1 MKKLAYGIV
10 LAFAAMAAADVFA
23 AGTLPPGYTEIEY
36 IQGPGNARIVTDYMP
51 QPNTDKIEA
60 VVECPANTIAANVN
74 QAIWCARGNGLS
86 VDSWTLFILGTQFR
100 FDYMPSG
107 DAVSLTPDFAI
118 STGTKYTITA
128 EDNTVTYSAN
138 GSVLQTQ
145 STPAYSYTA
154 GSALALFA
162 SHHSGINSNPGN
174 YGKHRLYSFKVWRS
188 GDLIHY
194 FVPCKDAGG
203 AATLVDICD
212 NPATLTKSG
221 TFTAGQAGH
230 YYDDFAFGNLSILPI
245 PTQLCLAGAEPEP
258 GFTVSNT
265 VTGAFWVFAEGGVAP
280 EGCPFEASYS
290 FDNGVGTVTATGKVG
305 SEYEGESVKRSY
317 NLTQELLVNGG
328 FESGNWAPGWTASG
342 NYAKIDTSTSAY
354 GPNQTTTF
362 ISGRYCAILQKR
374 NVATQVFTNDSP
386 YGAEVSWKCKQRG
399 GYSGVPYEVTI
410 DGNRIFYEDFPTS
423 TSEVHY
429 RTVEDVLLPPGE
441 HTLKFETFATADR
454 TLFLDDVSL
463 KIVSKRCVAALPI
476 PDQVCGFV
484 GGCRPEFTVSNV
496 VNAQTWTI
504 GGDIV
509 SEDFDVTYS
518 NNADPGVATVT
529 VTGKGELADNVFTTT
544 FNVYR
549 RVKSITSTNSQY
561 IDTGI
566 VPGPNTA
573 VEMYFNTTNS
583 VDNTAYFGAGAYN
596 ANNSYVFYPAGGF
609 YYFRGAGTTTG
620 LQNEQGV
627 DGFVSISTNAADNLH
642 FSLGGNAVTK
652 TVALTYAGSN
662 KLNIFASN
670 NGGNKSK
677 LTLYSFKIWQDGE
690 LVRDF
695 VPVRGNAVG
704 LWDFVTSTFF
714 GNAGTGVFAAGP
726 DETDIAVARIPN
738 QFYSGTALEPSV
750 VVSNLAGTALL
761 VKDVD
766 YTVAYE
772 DNDAVG
778 TGKAIVTGIGAY
790 GSVVTNEF
798 AIYTA
803 PTAAM
808 PATAYVQHGLM
819 NHWDAIDNVGTGTF
833 DPTAKTWKDL
843 KGSLDF
849 ALNGNAD
856 WGEGFL
862 ETHGYSG
869 AAPGKTGKYLT
880 IDVKYRN
887 TKPRRG
893 MMFASGYSLFRVL
906 WNRSINQLWFH
917 QANNE
922 TRNTLTGLDAAGTT
936 YDFSVVYGAGGGGSD
951 APMLFYEGGVPHTTG
966 ISNQKFQSAD
976 FGWIASF
983 PNATI
988 GSGSENQCNYEGR
1001 IYSIRLYDCPLSAR
1015 EIAYNAAVD
1024 KVRFDGVAPAEAF
1037 NAPDMRWNATS
1048 GKVEVFIDLST
1059 LHGDGTLSINGGG
1072 ASAWVSVGDEVSIV
1086 YAPATGEKALEW
1098 FGLPDG
1104 APHSDDLFTV
1114 NFTAEAPVAAKLQM
1128 LKKIDIARALN
1139 ADPGIEEG
1147 SGYFNDGVL
1156 RSFMP
1161 VSWNR
1166 THSGAW
1172 LGTYG
1177 TSSDERGWH
1186 YLSPYQGP
1194 AFFQEGLALPAGN
1207 YTLTFDH
1214 AANSTDH
1221 TIYSWQL
1228 VDTNNAVQSICNVTN
1243 EMRIYGTSWH
1253 SVQADFTVAEGGIYK
1268 LQTVKIATGAHGNCY
1283 SLFDNVSI
1291 TSDTDLHIEVEK
1303 CYPYFGEAQLR
1314 PPVVVRD
1321 DDGNVLTEGVDYEL
1335 LYGANNSP
1343 GVNLDNA
1350 VSLRHGNGYVAAKGL
1365 GSHYGVAGA
1374 NFRIGTP
1381 IYVKPDGLPSNGG
1394 TSWADAVDFATA
1406 LNLAA
1411 ATNINHEIWIAGS
1424 NVLASAA
1431 TEKLFYGNKIFRGGF
1446 KGTEST
1452 IEEREPGSYSVIDG
1466 DGQFSAM
1473 SFRIQCNVF
1482 FERLHFR
1489 GSPNRAVAK
1498 NTWGGDMF
1506 VDDCVFEDNGNALYV
1521 HGVSKTPYSQGSLY
1535 VKNSIFRNNSSA
1547 NDAAAAAALHTYYL
1561 RRTSAENSLFVS
1573 NTVTG
1578 AVAAKVKTSAIY
1590 ANTSAVELKE
1600 CDFIGNTCGGTS
1612 YGTVYAT
1619 ASDAKDTVQNCLF
1632 LGNRAD
1638 GAYAAAVRFN
1648 HSSYGV
1654 VSEVVNCTFA
1664 GNVNST
1670 ANGCAG
1676 VKGVLGYVKVRNSIF
1691 YGNGIDFADYVNCP
1705 FDVDFTLLEDDTG
1718 ATYNFA
1724 DGSSKVGS
1732 SMAYGNP
1739 LFAAADDCHLLSEAG
1754 YFDSEGNI
1762 HYAAATVCSP
1772 AIDAGD
1778 PESDYS
1784 RESEFNGGC
1793 INLGR
1798 YGNTEEASRTP
1809 VAMPEVVGAPT
1820 VAWDDP
1826 DGYTTPTVTFTMG
1839 GTGAYSAHGTI
1850 YISTDGGTTW
1860 EDVSGDILG
1869 LANGQ
1874 TKIFRLSSH
1883 YYFDPDSTIQVKVS
1897 VSAAGETS
1905 ESETASV
1912 VVSGTTPPWYGKK
1925 GPDYVIHVRE
1935 GANGRK
1941 DGSSWTDAYDS
1952 FSIAQRSL
1960 TDDANKTEIWVA
1972 GTIVESQAP
1981 LKATLAAPLVIRGGF
1996 AGFEETPDER
2006 AEGTYS
2012 TIDGNSAYDLLYISN
2027 PVAYPLAVE
2036 RMVFTRARQYAFR
2049 NFGAGPLAVT
2059 NCQFI
2064 GNLSP
2069 GGDVTGRGTYLE
2081 NAFTAS
2087 FVNCIWRGNMK
2098 TAGGSSSTQGSAIYA
2113 NGLTRLF
2120 LDDCLFVTNGMSAV
2134 GGIQSATPG
2143 RDQCN
2148 GDCLWMNGTPITAR
2162 NCHFRGNR
2170 GGIRSGTNG
2179 TISGTGGVILLAG
2192 ASGNSAFTNCT
2203 FAGNWGAWAENN
2215 IATSAMGAGGGA
2227 LDIRL
2232 STTGA
2237 KVDFE
2242 QCTLAYNLGDSRY
2255 CPGGLN
2261 VERGTVSMHN
2271 SIIFGNVRGS
2281 NATVGHDIHVLD
2293 SGRLN
2298 LSYCLLTAEDNETAG
2313 KPSFTYVSE
2322 ASAGLI
2328 TYDNLKFG
2336 DPLFA
2341 TGRSDFTAYVKTSGA
2356 YTYLQNNTAGA
2367 NFIANIDLHLRSIAG
2382 MSCNDGT
2389 RYEDED
2395 GYSKAIDAGDTESAY
2410 SNEPDPNG
2418 GRVNIGGY
2426 GNTSEAS
2433 CSLANVQ
2440 PEIGTVEVVYSNSVA
2455 RPIFSIPI
2463 AGSGVFLADVTVYAG
2478 VGSVIAGW
2486 QYTNTYHNVGNGDT
2500 AQIPFNSCVAFGD
2513 TISWRVVVSC
2523 DNASPREASGS
2534 AAVPAGLVIPE
2545 INGKG
2550 GGARIIHVGPGYVA
2564 SLRNGTSWW
2573 DAYETVEEALA
2584 AMTADRHEIWVAADA
2599 VNRMAST
2606 MSFIKAYKTVI
2617 RGGFAGLENSP
2628 AERPQGLDTVVGGSG
2643 ESTLLTI
2650 YGTSDIALERFRF
2663 ERGGL
2668 RALHKSG
2675 AGDLDLLS
2683 CAFVS
2688 NGFSSAG
2695 TSKGVYPGKAVAF
2708 SGTGALSVTNCV
2720 FAWNCQTNDAY
2731 TTGGPGAA
2739 LAVNSGRARVSDSIF
2754 FANCL
2759 PFAVPNGG
2767 NSAST
2772 LFDCFPLGSAIYATA
2787 PICIERCN
2795 FKANLCHT
2803 RFYNNSNGGGTVYF
2817 ANGSSGSAVTNC
2829 LFAGNVDRASW
2840 NSPASARTGAIVL
2853 SLGAKAQTVDI
2864 CGSTFAYNLSDTR
2877 AGSAGISVEA
2887 GTANVKNCV
2896 FTGNHIRRG
2905 AADDTADMRVVGAN
2919 GVINLSHSVL
2929 DGNLAAVR
2937 STCAGEFNEG
2947 EGIIEAD
2954 PLIVTRPD
2962 DITNLIAFT
2971 GVYYY
2976 YPAGAEESIRGI
2988 NAHLRG
2994 GRGYFDEKTGGLVL
3008 DYVRPGVSPAIDA
3021 GDPKSEYLGEP
3032 DCPQGWHGKRVNMG
3046 AYGNTPWA
3054 TMTQP
3059 SGSVYYIR

>member
-1 MKKLAYGIV
+1 MKKLAYGFV
-10 LAFAAMAAADVFA
+10 LALAAMAAANVFA
-23 AGTLPPGYTEIEY
+23 AGTLPSGYTEIEY
-36 IQGPGNARIVTDYMP
+36 IQGPGNGRFVTDYTP

-60 VVECPANTIAANVN
+60 VVEWPADTIAANVN
-74 QAIWCARGNGLS
+74 QAVWCARGNGLS
-86 VDSWTLFILGTQFR
+86 VDSWTLFDLGTQFR
-100 FDYMPSG
+100 FDYMPNG
-107 DAVSLTPDFAI
+107 NAVSLTPDFTI

-128 EDNTVTYSAN
+128 EDNTVTYSVN
-138 GSVLQTQ
+138 GTVLDSQD
-145 STPAYSYTA
+145 TPAYSFTA
-154 GSALALFA
+154 GSAMALFA
-162 SHHSGINSNPGN
+162 SHHSGINANLGN
-174 YGKHRLYSFKVWRS
+174 YGKHKLYSFKVWRS

-203 AATLVDICD
+203 SATLVDICD
-212 NPATLTKSG
+212 HPATLTKSG
-221 TFTAGQAGH
+221 TFTAGGEGH
-230 YYDDFAFGNLSILPI
+230 YYDDSLFGGMAILPI
-245 PTQLCLAGAEPEP
+245 PKQMCLPGIAPEP
-258 GFTVSNT
+258 GFTVTNYDS
-265 VTGAFWVFAEGGVAP
+265 GAYWTFAEGGVAP
-280 EGCPFEASYS
+280 AGCPFEVSYGRVG
-290 FDNGVGTVTATGKVG
+290 DVGTVTVTGKAG
-305 SEYEGESVKRSY
+305 EGYEGVTVIRNYAVSD
-317 NLTQELLVNGG
+317 ELLVNGG
-328 FESGNWAPGWTASG
+328 FEFGNWAPGWTASG
-342 NYAKIDTSTSAY
+342 TYAKIDTSSSLY

-386 YGAEVSWKCKQRG
+386 YGAELSWKCKQRSG
-399 GYSGVPYEVTI
+399 SSGVPYEVTI
-410 DGNRIFYEDFPTS
+410 DGLRIFYEDFPTS
-423 TSEVHY
+423 SSEVHY

-441 HTLKFETFATADR
+441 HTLKFETLATADR

-496 VNAQTWTI
+496 VNAQTWKI

-509 SEDFDVTYS
+509 SADFDVTYS
-518 NNADPGVATVT
+518 NNTGPGVATVT

-566 VPGPNTA
+566 VPGPTTA
-573 VEMYFNTTNS
+573 VEMRFCTATNFANSTALFGSGAWNTGT
-583 VDNTAYFGAGAYN
+583 
-596 ANNSYVFYPAGGF
+596 SYCLYTYGVF
-609 YYFRGAGTTTG
+609 YFRGAGTALG
-620 LQNEQGV
+620 YPNENGIDSYV
-627 DGFVSISTNAADNLH
+627 FLSTNTADNCYLNI
-642 FSLGGNAVTK
+642 GGNTMTK
-652 TVALTYAGSN
+652 TVSLAYSGSDTL
-662 KLNIFASN
+662 KIFATQTGAS
-670 NGGNKSK
+670 KSK
-677 LTLYSFKIWQDGE
+677 FTLYSFKMWKDGE

-714 GNAGTGVFAAGP
+714 GNVGTGVFAAGP

-766 YTVAYE
+766 YTVVYE

-790 GSVVTNEF
+790 SSVVTNEF
-798 AIYTA
+798 AIYA
-803 PTAAM
+803 VPAAS
-808 PATAYVQHGLM
+808 AFTSSSYVQNGLM
-819 NHWDAIDNVGTGTF
+819 NHWDALDNAGTGTF
-833 DPTAKTWKDL
+833 DPAAKTWKDL
-843 KGSLDF
+843 KGDLDF
-849 ALNGNAD
+849 TLTDRAD
-856 WGEGFL
+856 WGGGFL
-862 ETHGYSG
+862 ETHGFAG
-869 AAPGKTGKYLT
+869 AANGKTGKYLT
-880 IDVKYRN
+880 MEIKYRSTN
-887 TKPRRG
+887 SRLG
-893 MMFASGYSLFRVL
+893 MPFFSGYG
-906 WNRSINQLWFH
+906 WNRVVWYRYANQLWFH
-917 QANNE
+917 HVNGE
-922 TRNTLTGLDAAGTT
+922 TRNTLTGMTTPDATDREIA
-936 YDFSVVYGAGGGGSD
+936 VVYGAASGASD
-951 APMLFYEGGVPHTTG
+951 APMTFYDGGVHRTTG
-966 ISNQKFQSAD
+966 ISNQKYQSSDPA
-976 FGWIASF
+976 WIASF
-983 PNATI
+983 TRASI
-988 GSGSENQCNYEGR
+988 GGASETQYNYDGR
-1001 IYSIRLYDCPLSAR
+1001 LYSIRLYDCPLTEK

-1024 KVRFDGVAPAEAF
+1024 KVRYEGVAPAEAF
-1037 NAPDMRWNATS
+1037 NASDMRWNATS
-1048 GKVEVFIDLST
+1048 GKVEVLIEVGLVN
-1059 LHGDGTLSINGGG
+1059 GAGTLSINGGG
-1072 ASAWVSVGDEVSIV
+1072 TSAWVAHGDRVTIEYTPVGD
-1086 YAPATGEKALEW
+1086 EKALEW
-1098 FGLPDG
+1098 FDLPDG
-1104 APHSDDLFTV
+1104 APHSADLFTV
-1114 NFTAEAPVAAKLQM
+1114 TFTAEAPVAATLQM
-1128 LKKIDIARALN
+1128 LKKIDITRALN

-1147 SGYFNDGVL
+1147 CGSFHDGAA
-1156 RSFMP
+1156 RSFAA

-1166 THSGAW
+1166 VGDRAW
-1172 LGTYG
+1172 FGFHG
-1177 TSSDERGWH
+1177 SSSDERGWC
-1186 YLSPYQGP
+1186 YLNPYQSNK
-1194 AFFQEGLALPAGN
+1194 FFQEGLPLFAGS
-1207 YTLTFDH
+1207 YTLTLDH
-1214 AANSTDH
+1214 AAGSTDH
-1221 TIYSWQL
+1221 TIFNWRL
-1228 VDTNNAVQSICNVTN
+1228 VDATNGIHSICNVTN
-1243 EMRIYGTSWH
+1243 EMRVYGTSWH
-1253 SVQADFTVAEGGIYK
+1253 TIQVDFTVAESGIYK
-1268 LQTVKIATGAHGNCY
+1268 LETDLVAYGAHGN
-1283 SLFDNVSI
+1283 SVINFDNVSI

-1303 CYPYFGEAQLR
+1303 CYPYFGEAQVR

-1321 DDGNVLTEGVDYEL
+1321 DEGNILTEGVDYEL

-1343 GVNLDNA
+1343 GFKLDNA

-1365 GSHYGVAGA
+1365 GSHHGVAGA
-1374 NFRIGTP
+1374 NFRLGMP

-1411 ATNINHEIWIAGS
+1411 ATHINHEIWIAGS
-1424 NVLASAA
+1424 NVLSSAA
-1431 TEKLFYGNKIFRGGF
+1431 VEKLFYGNKIFRGGF

-1452 IEEREPGSYSVIDG
+1452 IEERENGAYSVIDG

-1521 HGVSKTPYSQGSLY
+1521 RGVDKTPYDQGSVY
-1535 VKNSIFRNNSSA
+1535 VKNSVFRNNYST
-1547 NDAAAAAALHTYYL
+1547 DAADGSAGLFSHYT
-1561 RRTSAENSLFVS
+1561 RRTAVENTLFAS
-1573 NTVTG
+1573 NTLATSS
-1578 AVAAKVKTSAIY
+1578 KVKTSALLAY
-1590 ANTSAVELKE
+1590 YSAVELKE

-1632 LGNRAD
+1632 LGNRAA
-1638 GAYAAAVRFN
+1638 GTYAAAVRFN

-1820 VAWDDP
+1820 VAWNDP
-1826 DGYTTPTVTFTMG
+1826 DGYTTPTITFTMG
-1839 GTGAYSAHGTI
+1839 GTGAYSAQATI

-1860 EDVSGDILG
+1860 EDVSGDIGG

-1874 TKIFRLSSH
+1874 TKTFRLSSH
-1883 YYFDPDSTIQVKVS
+1883 YYYEPDSTIKVKVS

-1981 LKATLAAPLVIRGGF
+1981 LKATLAAPLLIRGGF
-1996 AGFEETPDER
+1996 TGCENSAGER

-2232 STTGA
+2232 SAEGD

-2242 QCTLAYNLGDSRY
+2242 RCTLAYNLGDSRY

-2313 KPSFTYVSE
+2313 KPSSTYVSE

-2341 TGRSDFTAYVKTSGA
+2341 TGLSDFTAYVKTSGA

-2382 MSCNDGT
+2382 MSRNDGT

-2395 GYSKAIDAGDTESAY
+2395 GYSRAIDAGDYETAY

-2418 GRVNIGGY
+2418 GRVNLGGY

-2500 AQIPFNSCVAFGD
+2500 ALIPFNSCVASGE
-2513 TISWRVVVSC
+2513 TVSWRVVVSC
-2523 DNASPREASGS
+2523 DSGSPREASGS

-2550 GGARIIHVGPGYVA
+2550 GGAGIIHVGPGYVA

-2573 DAYETVEEALA
+2573 DAYETVDEALA

-2628 AERPQGLDTVVGGSG
+2628 AERPAGLDTVVGGTG
-2643 ESTLLTI
+2643 AQTLLAI
-2650 YGTSDIALERFRF
+2650 YGTSDITLERFQF
-2663 ERGGL
+2663 EHGGL
-2668 RALHKSG
+2668 RALSKSG
-2675 AGDLDLLS
+2675 VGNLDLVS

-2688 NGFSSAG
+2688 NGFSAAG
-2695 TSKGVYPGKAVAF
+2695 VAKGVYPGKAVAF
-2708 SGTGALSVTNCV
+2708 SGTGVLSVTNCV
-2720 FAWNCQTNDAY
+2720 FAYNYQTNDVSG
-2731 TTGGPGAA
+2731 TGGPGAA
-2739 LAVNSGRARVSDSIF
+2739 LTVSSGRTRVSDSIF

-2919 GVINLSHSVL
+2919 GVINLTHSVL

-2971 GVYYY
+2971 GAYYY

-3059 SGSVYYIR
+3059 SGSAYYLR

>member
-1 MKKLAYGIV
+1 MKKLVYGIMC
-10 LAFAAMAAADVFA
+10 FAAMAAANVFA

-36 IQGPGNARIVTDYMP
+36 IQGPGNGRFVTDYTP

-107 DAVSLTPDFAI
+107 NAVSLTPDFPI

-138 GSVLQTQ
+138 GAVLQTQ

-154 GSALALFA
+154 GSVLALFA
-162 SHHSGINSNPGN
+162 SHHSGINANLGN
-174 YGKHRLYSFKVWRS
+174 YGKHKLYSFKVWRS

-194 FVPCKDAGG
+194 FVPCKDSGG

-221 TFTAGQAGH
+221 TFTAGGEGH
-230 YYDDFAFGNLSILPI
+230 YYDDSAFGSLTILPI

-258 GFTVSNT
+258 GFTVTNRD
-265 VTGAFWVFAEGGVAP
+265 TGATWVFAEGGVAP
-280 EGCPFEASYS
+280 EGCPFEASYGRVG
-290 FDNGVGTVTATGKVG
+290 DVGTVTVTGKAG
-305 SEYEGESVKRSY
+305 EGYEGVTISRSY
-317 NLTQELLVNGG
+317 VVTDELLVNGG
-328 FESGNWAPGWTASG
+328 FEFGNWAPGWTASG
-342 NYAKIDTSTSAY
+342 NYAKIDTSSSLY
-354 GPNQTTTF
+354 GPNQNSTF
-362 ISGRYCAILQKR
+362 ISGSYCAILQKR

-386 YGAEVSWKCKQRG
+386 YGVEVSWKCKQRSG
-399 GYSGVPYEVTI
+399 LSGVPYEVTI

-423 TSEVHY
+423 SSAVHY

-509 SEDFDVTYS
+509 SADFDVTYS
-518 NNADPGVATVT
+518 NNTGPGVATVT

-596 ANNSYVFYPAGGF
+596 ANNSYVFYPSGGF
-609 YYFRGAGTTTG
+609 YYFRGASTTTG

-670 NGGNKSK
+670 NGGNKSR

-714 GNAGTGVFAAGP
+714 GNVGTGVFAAGP

-738 QFYSGTALEPSV
+738 QFYS
-750 VVSNLAGTALL
+750 GTALL

-808 PATAYVQHGLM
+808 PASAYVQHGLM

-849 ALNGNAD
+849 ALNSNAD

-922 TRNTLTGLDAAGTT
+922 TRNTLTGLGAAGTT

-951 APMLFYEGGVPHTTG
+951 APMLFYEGGVPRTTG

-976 FGWIASF
+976 FGWISSF

-1104 APHSDDLFTV
+1104 APRSADLFTV

-1147 SGYFNDGVL
+1147 SGSFNDGVN
-1156 RSFMP
+1156 RYFMP

-1166 THSGAW
+1166 THSGAGI
-1172 LGTYG
+1172 GTYS
-1177 TSSDERGWH
+1177 TTSDERGWH

-1194 AFFQEGLALPAGN
+1194 SFFQEGLALPAGN

-1214 AANSTDH
+1214 AANNTDH

-1253 SVQADFTVAEGGIYK
+1253 TVQADFTVAEGGIYK
-1268 LQTVKIATGAHGNCY
+1268 LQTVKIAVGAHGNCY

-1303 CYPYFGEAQLR
+1303 CYPYFGEAQVR

-1343 GVNLDNA
+1343 GVNLYNA
-1350 VSLRHGNGYVAAKGL
+1350 VALRHGNGYVAAKGI
-1365 GSHYGVAGA
+1365 GAHHGVAGA

-1431 TEKLFYGNKIFRGGF
+1431 TEKMFYGNKIFRGGF
-1446 KGTEST
+1446 KGTESR
-1452 IEEREPGSYSVIDG
+1452 IEEREEGSYSVIDG
-1466 DGQFSAM
+1466 DGQFSAVV
-1473 SFRIQCNVF
+1473 FRISCNAH

-1489 GSPNRAVAK
+1489 GSPARAVSK
-1498 NTWGGDMF
+1498 TGWTGDVF
-1506 VDDCVFEDNGNALYV
+1506 VNDCVFEENGNALFV
-1521 HGVSKTPYSQGSLY
+1521 RGVDKTPYDEGSVY
-1535 VKNSIFRNNSSA
+1535 VKDSIFRNNSST
-1547 NDAAAAAALHTYYL
+1547 DAADGAAAIYSYQT
-1561 RRTSAENSLFVS
+1561 RRVSVENTLFYGNTLATSS
-1573 NTVTG
+1573 
-1578 AVAAKVKTSAIY
+1578 KVKTSAIY
-1590 ANTSAVELKE
+1590 ANSAAVELKE
-1600 CDFIGNTCGGTS
+1600 CDFIGNIGSGAT
-1612 YGTVYAT
+1612 YGTVR
-1619 ASDAKDTVQNCLF
+1619 ASGINALNKVENCLF
-1632 LGNRAD
+1632 RGNQTD
-1638 GAYAAAVRFN
+1638 GANGAAVMIEHPSDAGRT
-1648 HSSYGV
+1648 
-1654 VSEVVNCTFA
+1654 EIANCTF
-1664 GNVNST
+1664 T
-1670 ANGCAG
+1670 ANANATAGGCAG
-1676 VKGVLGYVKVRNSIF
+1676 VKGVKGQIAVRNSIF
-1691 YGNGIDFADYVNCP
+1691 FGNGVDFADGANAS
-1705 FDVDFTLLEDDTG
+1705 FDIDYTLLADDTG
-1718 ATYNFA
+1718 ATYSFVN
-1724 DGSSKVGS
+1724 GVSKLGDA
-1732 SMAYGNP
+1732 MTYGDP

-1762 HYAAATVCSP
+1762 HYAEVGVRSP

-1778 PESDYS
+1778 PESDFS
-1784 RESEFNGGC
+1784 RESAPNGEC
-1793 INLGR
+1793 VNLGR
-1798 YGNTEEASRTP
+1798 YGNTEQASRTP
-1809 VAMPEVVGAPT
+1809 SASPEVVGAPT
-1820 VAWDDP
+1820 VTWDDP
-1826 DGYTTPTVTFTMG
+1826 DGYTMPTVSFTMG
-1839 GTGAYSAHGTI
+1839 GSGTYAAHGVV
-1850 YISTDGGTTW
+1850 YVSTDGGTTW
-1860 EDVSGDILG
+1860 EDVSGAIGG
-1869 LANGQ
+1869 LVNGQ
-1874 TKIFRLSSH
+1874 TKTFLVPV
-1883 YYFDPDSTIQVKVS
+1883 YYIPGDTIQVKVV
-1897 VSAAGETS
+1897 VSGAGQTS
-1905 ESETASV
+1905 ESTVASSDV
-1912 VVSGTTPPWYGKK
+1912 LGTLPPWWGKK
-1925 GPDYVIHVRE
+1925 GPDNVIHLRP
-1935 GANGRK
+1935 GA
-1941 DGSSWTDAYDS
+1941 
-1952 FSIAQRSL
+1952 I
-1960 TDDANKTEIWVA
+1960 
-1972 GTIVESQAP
+1972 
-1981 LKATLAAPLVIRGGF
+1981 GG
-1996 AGFEETPDER
+1996 
-2006 AEGTYS
+2006 
-2012 TIDGNSAYDLLYISN
+2012 
-2027 PVAYPLAVE
+2027 
-2036 RMVFTRARQYAFR
+2036 
-2049 NFGAGPLAVT
+2049 
-2059 NCQFI
+2059 
-2064 GNLSP
+2064 
-2069 GGDVTGRGTYLE
+2069 
-2081 NAFTAS
+2081 
-2087 FVNCIWRGNMK
+2087 K
-2098 TAGGSSSTQGSAIYA
+2098 
-2113 NGLTRLF
+2113 
-2120 LDDCLFVTNGMSAV
+2120 
-2134 GGIQSATPG
+2134 
-2143 RDQCN
+2143 
-2148 GDCLWMNGTPITAR
+2148 
-2162 NCHFRGNR
+2162 
-2170 GGIRSGTNG
+2170 
-2179 TISGTGGVILLAG
+2179 
-2192 ASGNSAFTNCT
+2192 
-2203 FAGNWGAWAENN
+2203 
-2215 IATSAMGAGGGA
+2215 
-2227 LDIRL
+2227 
-2232 STTGA
+2232 
-2237 KVDFE
+2237 
-2242 QCTLAYNLGDSRY
+2242 
-2255 CPGGLN
+2255 
-2261 VERGTVSMHN
+2261 
-2271 SIIFGNVRGS
+2271 
-2281 NATVGHDIHVLD
+2281 
-2293 SGRLN
+2293 
-2298 LSYCLLTAEDNETAG
+2298 
-2313 KPSFTYVSE
+2313 
-2322 ASAGLI
+2322 
-2328 TYDNLKFG
+2328 
-2336 DPLFA
+2336 
-2341 TGRSDFTAYVKTSGA
+2341 
-2356 YTYLQNNTAGA
+2356 
-2367 NFIANIDLHLRSIAG
+2367 
-2382 MSCNDGT
+2382 NDGT
-2389 RYEDED
+2389 SWSDAFTSWADALAALTSLRNE
-2395 GYSKAIDAGDTESAY
+2395 IWIAGD
-2410 SNEPDPNG
+2410 
-2418 GRVNIGGY
+2418 
-2426 GNTSEAS
+2426 
-2433 CSLANVQ
+2433 
-2440 PEIGTVEVVYSNSVA
+2440 
-2455 RPIFSIPI
+2455 I
-2463 AGSGVFLADVTVYAG
+2463 AL
-2478 VGSVIAGW
+2478 
-2486 QYTNTYHNVGNGDT
+2486 
-2500 AQIPFNSCVAFGD
+2500 
-2513 TISWRVVVSC
+2513 
-2523 DNASPREASGS
+2523 NASPATF
-2534 AAVPAGLVIPE
+2534 AFAVP
-2545 INGKG
+2545 
-2550 GGARIIHVGPGYVA
+2550 
-2564 SLRNGTSWW
+2564 
-2573 DAYETVEEALA
+2573 
-2584 AMTADRHEIWVAADA
+2584 
-2599 VNRMAST
+2599 
-2606 MSFIKAYKTVI
+2606 TVI
-2617 RGGFAGLENSP
+2617 RGGFTGAETLPGERIAG
-2628 AERPQGLDTVVGGSG
+2628 AK
-2643 ESTLLTI
+2643 STLDGQAAYTVLPFSNAA
-2650 YGTSDIALERFRF
+2650 GVPVVLD
-2663 ERGGL
+2663 GL
-2668 RALHKSG
+2668 RIFNGVRGIVKTG
-2675 AGDLDLLS
+2675 AGDLSILN
-2683 CAFVS
+2683 CEIVG
-2688 NGFSSAG
+2688 NHTSSAG
-2695 TSKGVYPGKAVAF
+2695 QNGIGLSLTGTADAKLVISNSVVSGNYGTATNVGNGQGLYVATFGSAVIEDSTFLTNGLAWTAANLWNEGRDGQAGAALYINNAAATVKGCTFRGNRGSGYNNRGGIVRVAGTSG
-2708 SGTGALSVTNCV
+2708 GTLFDHCV
-2720 FAWNCQTNDAY
+2720 FAGNEEDYHWRDETAIPV
-2731 TTGGPGAA
+2731 GG
-2739 LAVNSGRARVSDSIF
+2739 
-2754 FANCL
+2754 
-2759 PFAVPNGG
+2759 
-2767 NSAST
+2767 
-2772 LFDCFPLGSAIYATA
+2772 
-2787 PICIERCN
+2787 
-2795 FKANLCHT
+2795 
-2803 RFYNNSNGGGTVYF
+2803 SNGGQIAINLAAETDLVTISNCTLACNFSDNSKSAAGVTV
-2817 ANGSSGSAVTNC
+2817 
-2829 LFAGNVDRASW
+2829 
-2840 NSPASARTGAIVL
+2840 
-2853 SLGAKAQTVDI
+2853 AK
-2864 CGSTFAYNLSDTR
+2864 
-2877 AGSAGISVEA
+2877 
-2887 GTANVKNCV
+2887 GTAVIKNSIIANNIV
-2896 FTGNHIRRG
+2896 HSSNSGG
-2905 AADDTADMRVVGAN
+2905 ADLALMADVAHAEVSYSLLSADGPSSYSSVV
-2919 GVINLSHSVL
+2919 
-2929 DGNLAAVR
+2929 DGNLLFGSGVR
-2937 STCAGEFNEG
+2937 FGNPELVSSTNDVSDLLVIISNARKLRQFDKTKLDEVL
-2947 EGIIEAD
+2947 GIDVHA
-2954 PLIVTRPD
+2954 LSST
-2962 DITNLIAFT
+2962 
-2971 GVYYY
+2971 
-2976 YPAGAEESIRGI
+2976 
-2988 NAHLRG
+2988 
-2994 GRGYFDEKTGGLVL
+2994 GYFTND
-3008 DYVRPGVSPAIDA
+3008 GVEHVSGETNSPAIDA
-3021 GDPKSEYLGEP
+3021 GDPLDPVGSEPTPNGGIVNAGAYGGTEQASKSAAGEP
-3032 DCPQGWHGKRVNMG
+3032 AVDGPVTITFDEEYSRPTVHFTVGGEGAFFATANVLVSTDGSSWMLMNTLSGLANGTVVDCPINAYYEPGSIWAKVILSANGTVAEATSAETPVTKDLPPWWGKGGPANVIHVRPGAIGAGTGENWSDAVPNLRSAFSLVSASKNEIWIAGTNVLTVGSVTLNADNPLSVKGGFHGWENSAAEREPGFRSVIDGDDKTDCLTIANSAAVEVERIYFTRGLGRGLVKSGAGNMRVSDCHFFTNGTAQAGSSAGKGAYVSGTKTTTVVTFANCLFRGNRVKTSFSSASASKGCGVCAENLKCLRLEDCHFVHNGHFLRVPANPNSGDSSAGDFSGSAVHSSSPVSAVGCRFIANFGNVVNGNSTTSGGSGGVVRLLSGAEGSAFTNCAWVANGEEIIWSGNNKGPNESGALAVHFGSASGTVDVERCTFAYNLNDGFETTAGLNLILGTANIHNSIFYGNILGGASTTRGKDISLRGDSVCNVSYTLFGELGSNSVTCAETATTNFLDGIVVADPLFVTEYATMTNLVKESGVTVQGSKLIFWDWTAATADATDAALENVNCHLRGGLGYHDEATGSLVTTYARGAKSPCIDKGDPKSDYSGEPAGYNGRRVNMG
-3046 AYGNTPWA
+3046 YYGNTPWA

-3059 SGSVYYIR
+3059 SGSAYYLR